1 MRHSFLNALYFLFSC
16 TVIANKKYL
25 LIKLSEVSTDVQVPE
40 SADYGGNNFNER
52 SCKDGDECQKLF
64 GLQGIAFIKEIFCEN
79 SEEYRNKCPVTCGFC
94 EGIGCKKLTLY

>member
-25 LIKLSEVSTDVQVPE
+25 LIKLSEVSTDVQIPD
-40 SADYGGNNFNER
+40 SADYGGNNVNEWN
-52 SCKDGDECQKLF
+52 CKDDDECQKLF
-64 GLQGIAFIKEIFCEN
+64 GLQGVASIKEMFCEK

-94 EGIGCKKLTLY
+94 AGIGCKNVTF